1 MNMKVLLLRIGFIII
16 AFLLV
21 ISPND
26 IFFLE
31 SIQYLKLVIIAFFL
45 LMIGLFFSF
54 DKKS

>member
-1 MNMKVLLLRIGFIII
+1 MKVLLLRIGFIII

-45 LMIGLFFSF
+45 LMIGLFFPF